1 MPAIF
6 QYDDATVNHR
16 LPFQTTGAIHG
27 NKGRRTTTAQIKSEA
42 IELADRFLLKTR
54 QRHYRVACNTYP
66 VFLWRNTLTHL
77 QRRRLENG

>member
-1 MPAIF
+1 MMMRPLIIAYRF
-6 QYDDATVNHR
+6 KQLARYPGTKGGGRPQHR
-16 LPFQTTGAIHG
+16 L
-27 NKGRRTTTAQIKSEA
+27 KSEA